1 MMMRLRNL
9 GRPPRRAVAL
19 LIAGLALIALGVL
32 VIHGTPTTYAHVPG
46 QGKRVP
52 VTETGLR
59 DVIRFALAIAG
70 VIVIVLGF
78 LRWNDARE
86 QAANAEE
93 EKRRYGD
100 SIVDARTSV
109 DPAIGIRPVNTEPRK
124 H

>member
-1 MMMRLRNL
+1 MMRLRNL
-9 GRPPRRAVAL
+9 GRPPRLVVAMF
-19 LIAGLALIALGVL
+19 IAGLAVIAFGLL
-32 VIHGTPTTYAHVPG
+32 VIHGTPTTYTHIPG
-46 QGKRVP
+46 QRGRVP

-70 VIVIVLGF
+70 LIVIVFGF

-86 QAANAEE
+86 QAANAEQ

-109 DPAIGIRPVNTEPRK
+109 DPAIGMRPVNSEPRR

>member
-1 MMMRLRNL
+1 MRLRNL
-9 GRPPRRAVAL
+9 GRPSRLVVAMF
-19 LIAGLALIALGVL
+19 IAGLALIAFGLL
-32 VIHGTPTTYAHVPG
+32 VIHGTPTTYTHIPGQRRPVPG
-46 QGKRVP
+46 
-52 VTETGLR
+52 TETGLR

-70 VIVIVLGF
+70 LIVIGFGF

-100 SIVDARTSV
+100 SIVDVRTSI
-109 DPAIGIRPVNTEPRK
+109 DPAIGMRPVDSEPRR

>member
-1 MMMRLRNL
+1 MMRLRNL
-9 GRPPRRAVAL
+9 GRPPRLVVAMF
-19 LIAGLALIALGVL
+19 IAGLALIAFGLL
-32 VIHGTPTTYAHVPG
+32 VIHGTPTTYTHIPG
-46 QGKRVP
+46 RRGRVP

-59 DVIRFALAIAG
+59 DVIRFAFAIAG
-70 VIVIVLGF
+70 LIVIVFGF

-86 QAANAEE
+86 RAANAEE

-109 DPAIGIRPVNTEPRK
+109 DPAIGMRPVNSEPRR